1 MASSLSEIQQRVAA
15 FRDERDWE
23 QYHDPKSLVIA
34 LTAELG
40 ELAEHFLW
48 LTSDESRQL
57 SEEVRAEVG
66 QEMADVALFLL
77 NLANSLDL
85 DLGDEVE
92 RKIELNAKR
101 YPTGDSTPHAND

>member
-23 QYHDPKSLVIA
+23 QYHDPKSLVVA
-34 LTAELG
+34 LIAELG

-48 LTSDESRQL
+48 LTSDESREL
-57 SEEVRAEVG
+57 SAEARAEVG

-77 NLANSLDL
+77 NLANSLEL

-92 RKIELNAKR
+92 RKLKLNAER
-101 YPTGDSTPHAND
+101 YPAGDSTPHARD

>member
-1 MASSLSEIQQRVAA
+1 MASPLSEIQQRVAA

-23 QYHDPKSLVIA
+23 QYHDPKSLVVA

-57 SEEVRAEVG
+57 SEKVRAEVG

-85 DLGDEVE
+85 DLGDEIE
-92 RKIELNAKR
+92 RKIELNAVR
-101 YPTGDSTPHAND
+101 YPAGDSTPHAKD

>member
-1 MASSLSEIQQRVAA
+1 MASSLSEFQLKVAA
-15 FRDERDWE
+15 FRDERDWD

-34 LTAELG
+34 ITAELG

-48 LTSDESRQL
+48 LTSEESRHL
-57 SEEVRAEVG
+57 PSDVRGEVG

-85 DLGDEVE
+85 DLGDEIE
-92 RKIELNAKR
+92 RKIEINRQR
-101 YPTGDSTPHAND
+101 YPPGNSDPRANS

>member
-1 MASSLSEIQQRVAA
+1 MASPLSEIQQRVAA

-23 QYHDPKSLVIA
+23 QYHDPKSLVVA

-57 SEEVRAEVG
+57 SEKVRAEVG

-85 DLGDEVE
+85 NLGDEIE
-92 RKIELNAKR
+92 RKIELNAQR
-101 YPTGDSTPHAND
+101 YPAGDSTPHAND